1 MRNQPNL
8 SPERI
13 RYLGK
18 ERQWRFWI
26 LFTRL
31 AFFAAVFIAWEAA
44 ADLNWIDPFIT
55 SKPSRIAKTIVS
67 LHQSGSLYVHIWIT
81 LKETLYTLGLG
92 TAGGLIVSV
101 ALWSS
106 RFFYEF
112 SDPYLV
118 VLNALPKVA
127 LGPVLIVWL
136 GNGTGAIIA
145 MALLISIIVTII
157 NMSTGFREVD
167 QDKIKLLQAFG
178 ASKGQIFW
186 KVVLPASFP
195 AIMAAFKVSVGLSLV
210 GVIMGEFLVSQAGLG
225 YLIIYGSQ
233 VFKLDLV
240 MSSVIILAGTA
251 AIMYILVSYV
261 EKKVLRWQQKT

>member
-1 MRNQPNL
+1 MPSISKL
-8 SPERI
+8 SPERLE
-13 RYLGK
+13 YLRK
-18 ERQWRFWI
+18 ERSWRFWV

-31 AFFAAVFIAWEAA
+31 AFFAVLFIAWEAA
-44 ADLNWIDPFIT
+44 ADLRWIDPFIT
-55 SKPSRIAKTIVS
+55 SQPSRIAKTIAA
-67 LHQSGSLYVHIWIT
+67 LHQNGSLYVHIWIT
-81 LKETLYTLGLG
+81 LKETFYTLGLG
-92 TAGGLIVSV
+92 TVGGLTISV

-106 RFFYEF
+106 RFLFEF

-136 GNGTGAIIA
+136 GNGTTAIIA
-145 MALLISIIVTII
+145 MALLISIVVTII
-157 NMSTGFREVD
+157 NISTGFRDVD

-178 ASKGQIFW
+178 ASKGQILW
-186 KVVLPASFP
+186 KVILPGSFP

-251 AIMYILVSYV
+251 AIMYILVSYI
-261 EKKVLRWQQKT
+261 EKRVLRWQQKN